1 MTIVIQMNARSLVN
15 GMQLLMTA
23 AMEIT
28 IRSRYMN
35 VRFTSGENGAARLT
49 AAIITAAASPNGS
62 ALFSA
67 VCRKVP
73 RICLVSDSR
82 IVTKDGYA
90 SMQAS
95 ISVIWIGINGNGT
108 LAKRQ
113 KKDTSTE

>member
-1 MTIVIQMNARSLVN
+1 MTIVTQINARSFVN
-15 GMQLLMTA
+15 GIQLFMTA

-28 IRSRYMN
+28 IRSRYMT
-35 VRFTSGENGAARLT
+35 VLFTSGENGAARLS

-62 ALFSA
+62 AFVSA
-67 VCRKVP
+67 VFKKLPLIYR
-73 RICLVSDSR
+73 VSDSR

-108 LAKRQ
+108 LANRQ